1 MDISVSP
8 DDSAGSLRIGP
19 NVLRCAIGRGGI
31 AQKGG
36 EGDGITPVGTFPIR
50 RVLFRP
56 DRVARPKTGLPVAE
70 IARDD
75 GWCDAP
81 QDANYNLP
89 VKLPYP
95 ASAESLWREDHLYDV
110 VVVLGYN
117 DDPVVPG
124 KGSAIFLH
132 VAKPDYATTEGCVA
146 FALPDLLKVL
156 ELLKPGDSIT
166 ITR

>member
-156 ELLKPGDSIT
+156 EPLKPGDSIT